1 MPTYRQSFLP
11 CILLAIAVF
20 ISCVVLAPTCAS
32 KDAAPSARSSSPSL
46 SPAQVKSVS
55 IPDSSFVP
63 PSGVMAVVVLAG
75 NAYEMGYEY
84 GLQVPEYIAIV
95 RDFAW
100 ASALSMHSRE
110 EVEENCSIY
119 RRYIRSELP
128 EFDFLDFFRGISDA
142 MNLQGFPFSEE
153 DPIVMLYYSKENT
166 PKAPDHCTAFM
177 VYDNSTPRRMIG
189 SVNFDF
195 YTVPAN
201 SYAVVLAIYPED
213 GYSCLLPAGAGRTGS
228 NSVVNERGLVYF
240 VTASPARGPGDTG
253 PGTIGYLDLAYVG
266 MRAQSVS
273 EAEGIIVNTT
283 EVFGLNHLIADQSG
297 RAEVIESTR
306 ARQAI
311 RRMGDNREKGYLI
324 ATNHYLNQS
333 MKPSQPIW
341 DPREYYPS
349 SYYRYITAEKQIAA
363 TKKGLNYTSIRDIL
377 SSTDWWDGREWHYS
391 DPWGGNSINRFEK
404 DFATLYSLIAI
415 PADHVVSICSGN
427 PGMPYW
433 GTLASNET
441 GIYINYSLRDT
452 PEAMVQELKSTA
464 RTAMWRT
471 VPLLA
476 NSPPDRAI
484 SRWAEVEDRYSEG
497 IWCLDRAMLEDDQTA
512 RVVELGRSATAFS
525 KVIAIAGEI
534 QKICQDSRGS

>member
-1 MPTYRQSFLP
+1 
-11 CILLAIAVF
+11 
-20 ISCVVLAPTCAS
+20 
-32 KDAAPSARSSSPSL
+32 L
-46 SPAQVKSVS
+46 SINPEEPVS
-55 IPDSSFVP
+55 IPVSSFVL
-63 PSGVMAVVVLAG
+63 PSGVMPVVVLAG

-119 RRYIRSELP
+119 RQYIRSELH

-142 MNLQGFPFSEE
+142 MNLQGFAFCED
-153 DPIVMLYYSKENT
+153 DPIVMLYYFNAYIPRT
-166 PKAPDHCTAFM
+166 PDHCTALV
-177 VYDNSTPRRMIG
+177 VYDNTTAGGMIG
-189 SVNFDF
+189 GVNFD
-195 YTVPAN
+195 YYAVPAN
-201 SYAVVLAIYPED
+201 SYAVVLAMYPED
-213 GYSCLLPAGAGRTGS
+213 GYSCILPAGAGRTGS
-228 NSVVNERGLVYF
+228 NSVVNEKGLVYF
-240 VTASPARGPGDTG
+240 VTASPVGGPGDTG

-273 EAEGIIVNTT
+273 EAERIILNSTKF
-283 EVFGLNHLIADQSG
+283 FGLNHLIADQSG

-306 ARQAI
+306 ARHAI
-311 RRMGDNREKGYLI
+311 RKMGDNGEKGYLI

-333 MKPSQPIW
+333 MKPSQPVW

-349 SYYRYITAEKQIAA
+349 SYFRYITAQKLISTA
-363 TKKGLNYTSIRDIL
+363 KKDLNYTTVRDIL
-377 SSTDWWDGREWHYS
+377 SSTDWWDGREWHYN
-391 DPWGGNSINRFEK
+391 DPWGGNSINRFER

-415 PADHVVSICSGN
+415 PADHVVSTCSGN

-441 GIYINYSLRDT
+441 GIYVNYSLRDT
-452 PEAMVQELKSTA
+452 PEAMVQELKSSA

-484 SRWAEVEDRYSEG
+484 SRWAEVENRYSEG
-497 IWCLDRAMLEDDQTA
+497 VWCLDRAILEDDQTA